1 VPDPGCEQIVTANKE
16 YLPHCTG
23 TATVNENR
31 SLLGMSVQRAL
42 LGQVSP
48 QLRGVAVDEDGQLIR
63 LRFFINGPVS
73 DDDTLSAS
81 EVETELL
88 ADLSSNRKVDTE
100 VVRLDTPQPL
110 PDSEL
115 WVFQRRE

>member
-1 VPDPGCEQIVTANKE
+1 M
-16 YLPHCTG
+16 
-23 TATVNENR
+23 NENR
-31 SLLGMSVQRAL
+31 SLLGMSLQRAL

-48 QLRGVAVDEDGQLIR
+48 RLRGVAVDDDGQLIR

-73 DDDTLSAS
+73 EDDTVIAS

-88 ADLSSNRKVDTE
+88 ADLSSERKVETD
-100 VVRLDTPQPL
+100 VIRLDAPQRL
-110 PDSEL
+110 PDSNL

>member
-1 VPDPGCEQIVTANKE
+1 M
-16 YLPHCTG
+16 
-23 TATVNENR
+23 
-31 SLLGMSVQRAL
+31 SLQRAL

-48 QLRGVAVDEDGQLIR
+48 QLRGVAVDQDGPLIR
-63 LRFFINGPVS
+63 LKFFINGPVS
-73 DDDTLSAS
+73 EEDTIAAS

-88 ADLSSNRKVDTE
+88 ADLSSERKVETD
-100 VVRLDTPQPL
+100 VVRLDAPQRL